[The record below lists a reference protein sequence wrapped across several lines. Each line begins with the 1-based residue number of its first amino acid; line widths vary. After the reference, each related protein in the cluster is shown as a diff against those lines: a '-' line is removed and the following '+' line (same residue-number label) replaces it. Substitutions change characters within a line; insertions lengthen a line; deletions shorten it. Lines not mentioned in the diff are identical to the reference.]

1 MWLHTYEKKRSYI
14 GGRVNLP
21 KEKHTKMKEEG
32 RKEGISSSR
41 FGFLLRADIYM

>member
-21 KEKHTKMKEEG
+21 KEKHTKMNEEG
-32 RKEGISSSR
+32 RKEGI
-41 FGFLLRADIYM
+41 FL